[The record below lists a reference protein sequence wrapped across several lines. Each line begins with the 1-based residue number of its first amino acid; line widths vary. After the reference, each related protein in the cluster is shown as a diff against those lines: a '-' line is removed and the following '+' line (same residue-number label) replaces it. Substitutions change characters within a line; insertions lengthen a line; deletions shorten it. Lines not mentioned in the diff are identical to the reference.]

1 MIRRQKH
8 HRFALLGLLNA
19 VLMAS
24 LHAVAQAATEEAP
37 KTELV
42 YEATVEIAETLSLG
56 KGPLGERRMV
66 PITGGR
72 FNGAGLRGKVLPGG
86 ADRQLIRADGV
97 RQLDALYEMRTT
109 DGVILTVRNRV
120 LIHELDAERYAFSHV
135 DITAPSGKYEWLNR
149 YVYVGT
155 LTSLKPQR
163 NAVLIKVY
171 RLK

>member
-1 MIRRQKH
+1 MSDIK
-8 HRFALLGLLNA
+8 RFRGLPFIALLVGA
-19 VLMAS
+19 VIFMGES
-24 LHAVAQAATEEAP
+24 RAATLGAP

-42 YEATVEIAETLSLG
+42 YEATVDIADSLPIG

-72 FNGAGLRGKVLPGG
+72 FSGPRLHGKVLPGG

-97 RQLDALYEMRTT
+97 KQLDALYELQTS
-109 DGVILTVRNRV
+109 DGVVLTVHNQV
-120 LIHELDAERYAFSHV
+120 LVHELDAERYAFSHI
-135 DITAPSGKYEWLNR
+135 DIIAPSGKYDWLNR